1 MVPYFEIVEGPDK
14 GRKIELKEGTEI
26 ILGRS
31 SESDVTLIDPILSRR
46 HCRVDLTS
54 KPFKVFDLESA
65 NGSFINGNEITSS
78 SIFNGDKL
86 NIGDTVLVL
95 VIPEEDVL
103 KSTAG
108 VPGVVVDL
116 GFDSKD
122 GDLVN
127 TPKTTNWRPFV
138 WGLAAVAI
146 LIAGVSAIA
155 RQPKQDEGVVIQQPK
170 EPSLL
175 PFEVEY
181 EKVEASTNGI
191 FRYHMSLSDKGLL
204 SIEIDDIVEDRH
216 IRKDAVVSS
225 NSVLRL
231 AKLVERSDFYRSDA
245 IPAGIAPEGRLNTME
260 ISIVSNRKAQRLVVE
275 NRNEPPAFQ
284 EVRDAL
290 ETFGMNEL
298 GIWAIQYPKEK
309 LVEMANDTFVKA
321 RNLYEERGISHGNIY
336 RAVKS
341 YEESLFYL
349 ETIEPKPEFYQ
360 EVVSG
365 KQIAEEELT
374 RRYEEQRFKADRAIN
389 LKDWQTAAME
399 LRIIREQ
406 IPNDDDLRSS
416 DALKKLLDVENRI
429 KKGNK

>member
-406 IPNDDDLRSS
+406 IPDDDDLRSS